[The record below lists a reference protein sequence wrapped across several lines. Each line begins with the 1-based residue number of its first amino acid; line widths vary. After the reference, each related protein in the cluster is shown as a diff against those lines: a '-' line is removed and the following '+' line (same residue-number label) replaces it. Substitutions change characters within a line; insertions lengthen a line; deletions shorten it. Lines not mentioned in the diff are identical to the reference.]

1 MAKMGRY
8 RGGGGDR
15 RFPVEDRGH
24 RSRGLGAEKGV
35 EGEAGGKGG
44 PVRETAFPD
53 RA

>member
-1 MAKMGRY
+1 MRTMKRGF
-8 RGGGGDR
+8 GGGGDR

-35 EGEAGGKGG
+35 VGGAGG
-44 PVRETAFPD
+44 PVRETTFPD